1 MNYGLR
7 SKMQGFATDADQAE
21 FNALLDVS
29 ATIDSG
35 IEDDKIAG
43 TIYDELENLDG
54 HLEEEWMMEDQGKEL
69 LVGQIAEH
77 IQWRAKVLDDMY
89 PFEYKENHLTLKES
103 PSLVYLFCLCVS
115 VINNL
120 TKGDN
125 VKL

>member
-43 TIYDELENLDG
+43 TIYDEL
-54 HLEEEWMMEDQGKEL
+54 GK
-69 LVGQIAEH
+69 V
-77 IQWRAKVLDDMY
+77 R
-89 PFEYKENHLTLKES
+89 TS
-103 PSLVYLFCLCVS
+103 S
-115 VINNL
+115 
-120 TKGDN
+120 
-125 VKL
+125 